1 MIQEEKINN
10 RIESLRKAIVKIS
23 KIRSKYNPLTDTF
36 YHDKCVDL
44 LIGMHKEILV
54 LQWVLN

>member
-10 RIESLRKAIVKIS
+10 RIESLRKAILKIS
-23 KIRSKYNPLTDTF
+23 EIRSKYNPITDMV
-36 YHDKCVDL
+36 YHDKCIDL
-44 LIGMHKEILV
+44 LIDIHKEILV